1 MADQWTL
8 ADLDAEQL
16 RLIDETEHELPGN
29 VVLVFA
35 PTRWG
40 TVDPE
45 TLDAEGLHPV
55 ELEPEQLA
63 RLQEVERRVGGVAVA
78 YRMDDRPA
86 EAG

>member
-40 TVDPE
+40 TVDE
-45 TLDAEGLHPV
+45 TTLDAQGLHPV
-55 ELEPEQLA
+55 DLEPDELA
-63 RLQEVERRVGGVAVA
+63 RLQDVERRVGAVAVA
-78 YRMDDRPA
+78 YRLDPVDD
-86 EAG
+86 AG

>member
-8 ADLDAEQL
+8 ADLEPEQL

-40 TVDPE
+40 TVDE
-45 TLDAEGLHPV
+45 TTIDAEGLHPV
-55 ELEPEQLA
+55 ELAPDQLA

-78 YRMDDRPA
+78 YRLGVTD
-86 EAG
+86 

>member
-8 ADLDAEQL
+8 AELDAEQL

-40 TVDPE
+40 TVDEE

-55 ELEPEQLA
+55 ELDDAQLA
-63 RLQEVERRVGGVAVA
+63 RLQAVERQVGGVAVA
-78 YRMDDRPA
+78 YRIDPT
-86 EAG
+86 G

>member
-8 ADLDAEQL
+8 AELAPEQL

-40 TVDPE
+40 TVDE
-45 TLDAEGLHPV
+45 SIIEDEGLHPV
-55 ELEPEQLA
+55 ELEPAQLA
-63 RLQEVERRVGGVAVA
+63 KLQEVERRLGGVAVA
-78 YRMDDRPA
+78 YRLDATD
-86 EAG
+86 

>member
-8 ADLDAEQL
+8 ADLDADQL

-40 TVDPE
+40 TVDE
-45 TLDAEGLHPV
+45 DTLDAEGLHPV
-55 ELEPEQLA
+55 ELDDAQLA
-63 RLQEVERRVGGVAVA
+63 RLQAVERQVGGVAVA
-78 YRMDDRPA
+78 YRMDDPA
-86 EAG
+86 

>member
-8 ADLDAEQL
+8 AELAPEQL
-16 RLIDETEHELPGN
+16 RLIDETEHDLPGN

-40 TVDPE
+40 TVDE
-45 TLDAEGLHPV
+45 SIIEDEGLHPV

-63 RLQEVERRVGGVAVA
+63 KLQEVERRLGGVAVA
-78 YRMDDRPA
+78 YRLDSAD
-86 EAG
+86 

>member
-8 ADLDAEQL
+8 AELEPEQL

-40 TVDPE
+40 TVDE
-45 TLDAEGLHPV
+45 STIDAEGLHPV
-55 ELEPEQLA
+55 DLAPDQLA

-78 YRMDDRPA
+78 YRLDGTD
-86 EAG
+86 

>member
-8 ADLDAEQL
+8 ADLEPEQL

-40 TVDPE
+40 TVDDM
-45 TLDAEGLHPV
+45 TIDAEGLHPV
-55 ELEPEQLA
+55 DLEPDQLA
-63 RLQEVERRVGGVAVA
+63 KLQEVERRVGGVAVA
-78 YRMDDRPA
+78 YRFEDH
-86 EAG
+86 G

>member
-8 ADLDAEQL
+8 AELEPAQL

-40 TVDPE
+40 TVDDSTIE
-45 TLDAEGLHPV
+45 DEGLHPV
-55 ELEPEQLA
+55 ELEPAQLA
-63 RLQEVERRVGGVAVA
+63 KLQEVERRLGGVAVA
-78 YRMDDRPA
+78 YRLDPTD
-86 EAG
+86 

>member
-8 ADLDAEQL
+8 ADLDADQL

-40 TVDPE
+40 TVDE
-45 TLDAEGLHPV
+45 DTLDAGGLHPV
-55 ELEPEQLA
+55 ELDDAQLA
-63 RLQEVERRVGGVAVA
+63 RLQAVERQVGGVAVA
-78 YRMDDRPA
+78 YRMDDPA
-86 EAG
+86 

>member
-1 MADQWTL
+1 MPEQWTL

-16 RLIDETEHELPGN
+16 RLVDETEHALPGN

-40 TVDPE
+40 TVDDE

-78 YRMDDRPA
+78 YRMDDHRG
-86 EAG
+86 EAD

>member
-8 ADLDAEQL
+8 AELDAEQL

-40 TVDPE
+40 TIDEE

-55 ELEPEQLA
+55 ELDDAQLA
-63 RLQEVERRVGGVAVA
+63 RLQAVERQVGGVAVA
-78 YRMDDRPA
+78 YRIDPT
-86 EAG
+86 G

>member
-8 ADLDAEQL
+8 ADLEPEQL
-16 RLIDETEHELPGN
+16 RLIDETEHDLPGN

-40 TVDPE
+40 TVDE
-45 TLDAEGLHPV
+45 TTIDAEGLQPV
-55 ELEPEQLA
+55 ELAPDQLA

-78 YRMDDRPA
+78 YRMA
-86 EAG
+86 EHG

>member
-8 ADLDAEQL
+8 ADLEPEQL

-40 TVDPE
+40 TVDE
-45 TLDAEGLHPV
+45 TTIDAEGLHPV
-55 ELEPEQLA
+55 ELAPDQLA

-78 YRMDDRPA
+78 YRLDVTD
-86 EAG
+86 

>member
-8 ADLDAEQL
+8 AELDADQL

-40 TVDPE
+40 TVDE
-45 TLDAEGLHPV
+45 DTLDAEGLHPV
-55 ELEPEQLA
+55 ELDDAQLA
-63 RLQEVERRVGGVAVA
+63 RLQAVERQVGGVAVA
-78 YRMDDRPA
+78 YRMDDPA
-86 EAG
+86 